1 LATSL
6 PLPVSS
12 PDPLL
17 IVTVLGAVAL
27 LPFLALLVTSFTK
40 IVVVLGLLRQ
50 AIGLQQVPPNMVVNA
65 LAIILSI
72 YVMAPIG
79 MHAADTLKDRLQGP
93 VSSRRFEDLPVI
105 YQSVSSP
112 LRAFL
117 QKHTTAHDR
126 AFFVQSSVKLWPK
139 EAASTVRDDDMLV
152 LIPSFTLRE
161 LTSAFQIGFVI
172 YLAFVAIDLI
182 VGNVLLALGMQMLSP
197 TVVSTPFKLLLFVAL
212 DGWER
217 LVHGLV
223 LSYQ

>member
-1 LATSL
+1 
-6 PLPVSS
+6 VSAS
-12 PDPLL
+12 DPLL
-17 IVTVLGAVAL
+17 IITVLGALAL

-40 IVVVLGLLRQ
+40 IIVVLGLLRQ
-50 AIGLQQVPPNMVVNA
+50 ALGLQQVPPNMVVNA
-65 LAIILSI
+65 LAIILSL

-79 MHAADTLKDRLQGP
+79 MHAADTLKEKLQGP
-93 VSSRRFEDLPVI
+93 VASRRFEDLPVI
-105 YQSVSSP
+105 YQSVSTP
-112 LRAFL
+112 LRGFL

-126 AFFVQSSVKLWPK
+126 AFFVRSAVKLWPE
-139 EAASTVRDDDMLV
+139 EASSVLRDDDMLV

-197 TVVSTPFKLLLFVAL
+197 TIISTPFKLLLFVAL
-212 DGWER
+212 NGWER

>member
-1 LATSL
+1 
-6 PLPVSS
+6 VSTL
-12 PDPLL
+12 DPLL
-17 IVTVLGAVAL
+17 ILTVLGAVAL

-50 AIGLQQVPPNMVVNA
+50 ALGLQQVPPNMVMNA
-65 LAIILSI
+65 LAIILSVYI
-72 YVMAPIG
+72 MAPIG
-79 MHAADTLKDRLQGP
+79 MHAADTLKDKLQGP
-93 VSSRRFEDLPVI
+93 LASRRFEDLTVM
-105 YQSVSSP
+105 YQSVSAP
-112 LRAFL
+112 LRGFL
-117 QKHTTAHDR
+117 QKHTTEHDR
-126 AFFVQSSVKLWPK
+126 LFFVRSATKLWPP
-139 EAASTVRDDDMLV
+139 EAASQVRDDDMLV
-152 LIPSFTLRE
+152 LIPSFTLSE

-172 YLAFVAIDLI
+172 YLAFVVIDLI

>member
-1 LATSL
+1 MSTF
-6 PLPVSS
+6 
-12 PDPLL
+12 DPLL
-17 IVTVLGAVAL
+17 IVTLLATVAL

-50 AIGLQQVPPNMVVNA
+50 ALGLQQVPPNMVVNA
-65 LAIILSI
+65 LALIMTV

-79 MHAADTLKDRLQGP
+79 MHAAGTLKDKLQGP
-93 VSSRRFEDLPVI
+93 LSSRRFEDITVI

-112 LRAFL
+112 LRGFL
-117 QKHTTAHDR
+117 SKHTTPRDR
-126 AFFVQSSVKLWPK
+126 AFFVRSAVKLWPQE
-139 EAASTVRDDDMLV
+139 EASQLRDDDMLV

-161 LTSAFQIGFVI
+161 LTSAFQIGFVL
-172 YLAFVAIDLI
+172 YLAFVVIDLI

-197 TVVSTPFKLLLFVAL
+197 TMISTPFKLLLFVAL

>member
-1 LATSL
+1 MSTF
-6 PLPVSS
+6 
-12 PDPLL
+12 DPLL
-17 IVTVLGAVAL
+17 IVTLLATVAL

-50 AIGLQQVPPNMVVNA
+50 ALGLQQVPPNMVVNA
-65 LAIILSI
+65 LALIMTV

-79 MHAADTLKDRLQGP
+79 MHAAGTLKDKLQGP
-93 VSSRRFEDLPVI
+93 LSNRRFEDITVI
-105 YQSVSSP
+105 YQSVSAP
-112 LRAFL
+112 LRGFL
-117 QKHTTAHDR
+117 NKHTTARDR
-126 AFFVQSSVKLWPK
+126 AFFVRSAVKLWPQD
-139 EAASTVRDDDMLV
+139 AASQLRDDDMLV

-161 LTSAFQIGFVI
+161 LTSAFQIGFVL
-172 YLAFVAIDLI
+172 YLAFVVIDLI

-197 TVVSTPFKLLLFVAL
+197 TMISTPFKLLLFVAL

>member
-1 LATSL
+1 VNT
-6 PLPVSS
+6 
-12 PDPLL
+12 PDPLFV
-17 IVTVLGAVAL
+17 VTLLGAVAL

-50 AIGLQQVPPNMVVNA
+50 ALGLQQVPPNMVVNA

-79 MHAADTLKDRLQGP
+79 MHAAATLKDKLQGP
-93 VSSRRFEDLPVI
+93 AAGRRFEDLPVI
-105 YQSVSSP
+105 YESISTP
-112 LRAFL
+112 LRQFL
-117 QKHTTAHDR
+117 QKHTSAHDR
-126 AFFVQSSVKLWPK
+126 AFFVRSTVKLWPR
-139 EAASTVRDDDMLV
+139 EAAAGVRDDDMLV
-152 LIPSFTLRE
+152 LIPSFTLGE
-161 LTSAFQIGFVI
+161 LSSAFRIGFII
-172 YLAFVAIDLI
+172 YLAFVVIDLI